1 MKLITKVIC
10 LIVILMSPV
19 IALYAYSNAQSTRLV
34 EEQLTIANRQRLAI
48 FMHQIEAAMEQV
60 SQYSNLISQDPDF
73 AQFAGNVI
81 PANGYDYAVLSD
93 TLQRKLSLFSTSNAW
108 MNRINAYF
116 PGSGHAVSSYSL
128 LPYDEAY
135 LLDQATTRWTY
146 RKIRVDGAD
155 KMAFTRFFI
164 VPASAASDIRKAD
177 VIVEIDLMTDN
188 IGRLLDSFKTKGN
201 NDPFLYRSAGELVL
215 NGSAEESTIRRLIA
229 QEGSAI
235 AADPAEGYRSVSLD
249 GRRYLVYGLV
259 SAKIGWTLVDY
270 VPLETIL
277 APVTYSRN
285 LFYVTAGLLIL
296 TGAGAAYMIYS
307 QVQRPI
313 RQLGEGTVRLE
324 RGDLSAR
331 LPPGNN
337 RDFAGLFRQ
346 FNRMAEKQQHLI
358 EKVYREQLR
367 AKEAVMKQLQS
378 QINPHFLYNSF
389 AYIVSMA
396 QMNRLEPVVSMAYS
410 LSDYYRY
417 STRNERLD
425 TTVKEEVAFVRSYME
440 IMNMQLRKIGYKID
454 IPPGLE
460 AVDIPRLL
468 LQPIVE
474 NAIIHGLEPKKGG
487 GSITISGRAADG
499 IVRFMVEDDGV
510 GLADETLERL
520 NASLKETEPPGDD
533 CGLWNVHQRLTH
545 RYGSAAGLLLTR
557 SESGGV
563 RVTLSWPDVSNP

>member
-60 SQYSNLISQDPDF
+60 SQYSNLISQEPDF

-81 PANGYDYAVLSD
+81 PANGYDYAMLSD
-93 TLQRKLSLFSTSNAW
+93 ALQRKLSLFSTSTAW
-108 MNRINAYF
+108 MNRINVYF

-128 LPYDEAY
+128 LPYNIDY
-135 LLDQATTRWTY
+135 LLEQATTRWTY
-146 RKIRVDGAD
+146 RTIRVDGAE
-155 KMAFTRFFI
+155 KRAFTRFFI
-164 VPASAASDIRKAD
+164 EPASAASDIRKAD
-177 VIVEIDLMTDN
+177 VVVEIDLMADN
-188 IGRLLDSFKTKGN
+188 IERLLDSFKTKGN
-201 NDPFLYRSAGELVL
+201 NDPFLYKGAGELVL
-215 NGSAEESTIRRLIA
+215 NGSADEPTIRRLIE
-229 QEGSAI
+229 QEGSQI
-235 AADPAEGYRSVSLD
+235 ADSAGGYRSVSLD

-259 SAKIGWTLVDY
+259 SPKIGWTLVDY

-277 APVTYSRN
+277 APVTSSRN
-285 LFYVTAGLLIL
+285 LFYVTACLLVL
-296 TGAGAAYMIYS
+296 MGAGAAYLIYS

-324 RGDLSAR
+324 RGDLAAR
-331 LPPGNN
+331 LPSGTN

-346 FNRMAEKQQHLI
+346 FNRMAEQQQHLI

-425 TTVKEEVAFVRSYME
+425 TTVKEEVAFVRSYMD
-440 IMNMQLRKIGYKID
+440 IMNMQLRKIGYTID
-454 IPPGLE
+454 MAPELE
-460 AVDIPRLL
+460 SLVIPRLL

-487 GSITISGRAADG
+487 GSIAITGRAADG
-499 IVRFMVEDDGV
+499 TVCFTVEDDGV
-510 GLADETLERL
+510 GLADEALERL
-520 NASLKETEPPGDD
+520 NLSLKETEPPGDD
-533 CGLWNVHQRLTH
+533 CGLWNVHQRLEH
-545 RYGSAAGLLLTR
+545 RFGLDAGLLLTR

-563 RVTLSWPDVSNP
+563 KVTLSWPDVSYL

>member
-1 MKLITKVIC
+1 MKLITKVIW

-34 EEQLTIANRQRLAI
+34 EEQLTIANRQRLGI

-93 TLQRKLSLFSTSNAW
+93 ALQRKLSLFSTSTAW
-108 MNRINAYF
+108 MNRINIYF

-128 LPYDEAY
+128 LPYDENY
-135 LLDQATTRWTY
+135 LLDQVTTRWMY
-146 RKIRVDGAD
+146 RTIRIDGAD
-155 KMAFTRFFI
+155 KQAFTRFFI

-177 VIVEIDLMTDN
+177 VIVEIDLMSDN
-188 IGRLLDSFKTKGN
+188 IEWLLDSFKMKGN
-201 NDPFLYRSAGELVL
+201 NDPFLYKSAGELVL
-215 NGSAEESTIRRLIA
+215 NGSADEPTIRRLIE
-229 QEGSAI
+229 QEGGTI
-235 AADPAEGYRSVSLD
+235 ADPAGGYRSVSLD

-259 SAKIGWTLVDY
+259 SQRIGWTLVDY

-296 TGAGAAYMIYS
+296 TGAGAAYIIYS

-313 RQLGEGTVRLE
+313 RQLGEGTERLE
-324 RGDLSAR
+324 RGDLAAR
-331 LPPGNN
+331 LPSGNN

-425 TTVKEEVAFVRSYME
+425 TSVKEEIAFVRSYLD
-440 IMNMQLRKIGYKID
+440 IMNMQLLKISYTID
-454 IPPGLE
+454 IPPELE
-460 AVDIPRLL
+460 AIEIPRLL

-487 GSITISGRAADG
+487 GSIAIIGRAADG
-499 IVRFMVEDDGV
+499 IFRFAVEDDGV
-510 GLADETLERL
+510 GLTDEALERL
-520 NASLKETEPPGDD
+520 NASLEETEPPGDD
-533 CGLWNVHQRLTH
+533 CGLWNVHQRLAH

-563 RVTLSWPDVSNP
+563 RVTLSWPDVLYT